1 MSGSE
6 APTAADALTVSR
18 RVVVDMIRL
27 AALGVPGVARVGRS
41 GPPWRAWFAGPS
53 IRVSVRDGRVET
65 RLWLVAR
72 PGQALGPLA
81 GEVREAVGATIER
94 LLGLEA
100 AAVTIA
106 VDGSGG

>member
-1 MSGSE
+1 MSGSS
-6 APTAADALTVSR
+6 APDSDDELQVAR
-18 RVVVDMIRL
+18 RVVVAMVGR
-27 AALGVPGVARVGRS
+27 AALDVPGVARIGRA
-41 GPPWRAWFAGPS
+41 GPVWRAWFAGPAV
-53 IRVSVRDGRVET
+53 RVRVRDGRVEA

-81 GEVREAVGATIER
+81 RDVREAVGATIER

-100 AAVTIA
+100 ADVTIL